1 MGQTKGGGYEKL
13 DAITGGQK
21 SMLDQIM
28 AQVSP
33 YLQQAAGGYQQFL
46 PGGGGGQ
53 AMINQA
59 NQNFQQ
65 QTIPSIMNAM
75 GSGAK
80 TSSALNQALGASG
93 ANLNTDLAAMLS
105 QAQLGASQGLGQLGM
120 GQAQLGA
127 GTNQFALMPK
137 QQPFWQQML
146 LAGTAGGSQMLGSY
160 LGKPK
165 FK

>member
-1 MGQTKGGGYEKL
+1 MGDTKGTGYEQV
-13 DAITGGQK
+13 DAVTGGQK
-21 SMLDQIM
+21 SMLNKLM

-33 YLQQAAGGYQQFL
+33 YLSQAAGGYQQFL

-53 AMINQA
+53 AMTNQA

-80 TSSALNQALGASG
+80 SSSALNQALGASG

-105 QAQLGASQGLGQLGM
+105 QAQLQAAGGLGQLGM

-146 LAGTAGGSQMLGSY
+146 LSGIAGAGQVGGAY
-160 LGKPK
+160 AGKI
-165 FK
+165 

>member
-1 MGQTKGGGYEKL
+1 MGQTQGSGYEKINAL
-13 DAITGGQK
+13 TGGQE
-21 SMLDQIM
+21 SMLNKMM

-53 AMINQA
+53 AMTNQA

-65 QTIPSIMNAM
+65 QTIPAIMNAM

-127 GTNQFALMPK
+127 GTNQFAITPK
-137 QQPFWQQML
+137 QQPFWQQLL
-146 LAGTAGGSQMLGSY
+146 LAGLSGGSEVGKSMLGA
-160 LGKPK
+160 PK
-165 FK
+165 F